1 MFIFSLQFFIG
12 CVSAFYFIFLKHNN
26 DVNEIQKMIIIK
38 NLCKYIGLINNNY
51 EDDIELVIFTNNII
65 KSLGALVD

>member
-1 MFIFSLQFFIG
+1 
-12 CVSAFYFIFLKHNN
+12 
-26 DVNEIQKMIIIK
+26 MIIIK

-65 KSLGALVD
+65 KSLGALVV

>member
-1 MFIFSLQFFIG
+1 M
-12 CVSAFYFIFLKHNN
+12 V
-26 DVNEIQKMIIIK
+26 IIK

-65 KSLGALVD
+65 KSLGTSII